1 MSGSA
6 GNVKQRVSEALL
18 VSNRIGSAI
27 IEVEDSGGIITLRG
41 IIKSERDR
49 LAAEALARQQQGV
62 VDVINYLEVPSIS

>member
-1 MSGSA
+1 M
-6 GNVKQRVSEALL
+6 
-18 VSNRIGSAI
+18 
-27 IEVEDSGGIITLRG
+27 LRG